1 MKYCSHCGSLVSI
14 TIPRGDNRPRH
25 VCTSVSCG
33 TIHYQNPN
41 IVAGCIIEHG
51 DALLLCKRAIEPR
64 YGLWTL
70 PAGFLENGESVEEG
84 ALRETR
90 EEACADVEIMQL
102 YTMFS
107 LTHINQVYMMF
118 RARLHEPLFSP
129 GEESLDV
136 RLFEEAEI
144 PWNELAFPVMNQ
156 TLKHYFEDRRKGEF
170 KTHIGAVKAVV
181 EGGTRRIE
189 VQMLQ
194 GGNL

>member
-1 MKYCSHCGSLVSI
+1 MKYCSHCGSLISI
-14 TIPRGDNRPRH
+14 TVPEGDNRPRH

-33 TIHYQNPN
+33 SIHYQNPN
-41 IVAGCIIEHG
+41 IVAGCLIEHG
-51 DALLLCKRAIEPR
+51 DALLLCQRAIEPR

-129 GEESLDV
+129 GEESLEV
-136 RLFEEAEI
+136 RLFEESEI
-144 PWNELAFPVMNQ
+144 PWGELAFPVMNQ

-170 KTHIGAVKAVV
+170 KTHIGAVKALG
-181 EGGTRRIE
+181 EGAARRIE

-194 GGNL
+194 GGNP

>member
-1 MKYCSHCGSLVSI
+1 MKYCSHCGSLISI
-14 TIPRGDNRPRH
+14 TVPEGDNRPRH

-33 TIHYQNPN
+33 SIHYQNPN
-41 IVAGCIIEHG
+41 IVAGCLIEHG

-129 GEESLDV
+129 GEESLEV
-136 RLFEEAEI
+136 RLFEESEI
-144 PWNELAFPVMNQ
+144 PWGELAFPVMNQ

-170 KTHIGAVKAVV
+170 KTHIGAVKALG
-181 EGGTRRIE
+181 EGAARRIE

-194 GGNL
+194 GGNP

>member
-1 MKYCSHCGSLVSI
+1 MKYCSHCGSLISI
-14 TIPRGDNRPRH
+14 TVPEGDNRPRH

-33 TIHYQNPN
+33 SIHYQNPN
-41 IVAGCIIEHG
+41 IVAGCLIELG

-129 GEESLDV
+129 GEESLEV
-136 RLFEEAEI
+136 RLFEESEI
-144 PWNELAFPVMNQ
+144 PWGELAFPVMNQ

-170 KTHIGAVKAVV
+170 KTHIGAVKALG
-181 EGGTRRIE
+181 EGAARRIE

-194 GGNL
+194 GGNP

>member
-1 MKYCSHCGSLVSI
+1 MKYCSHCGSLISI
-14 TIPRGDNRPRH
+14 TVPEGDNRPRH

-33 TIHYQNPN
+33 SIHYQNPN
-41 IVAGCIIEHG
+41 IVAGCLIEHG

-129 GEESLDV
+129 GEESLEV
-136 RLFEEAEI
+136 GLFEESEI
-144 PWNELAFPVMNQ
+144 PWSELAFPVMNQ

-170 KTHIGAVKAVV
+170 KTHIGAVKALG
-181 EGGTRRIE
+181 EGAARRIE

-194 GGNL
+194 GGNP

>member
-1 MKYCSHCGSLVSI
+1 M
-14 TIPRGDNRPRH
+14 PRGDNRPRH